1 MFILVSWL
9 MILKFLK
16 MTAEKHYEYHLLL
29 LPGRSDLFGLY
40 FGFFKQDFYFQ
51 ISLSHIFHLL

>member
-1 MFILVSWL
+1 
-9 MILKFLK
+9 

-29 LPGRSDLFGLY
+29 LPGRSDLFGFY